1 VTSRLER
8 SLLLAT
14 PMAAM
19 ATVALGLRIGAGNE
33 VRAAVVYGAP
43 ASGAGTGLAWQI
55 VAFDEEHNYREP
67 APLSA
72 LDVVAREGG
81 RETRWHGATSD
92 DGAVEMLLPFASPAV
107 HLEVRA
113 GSTLLAVGDAAP
125 PPPLPRDPP
134 STQWARFARR
144 EGDVVLG
151 VAVAGQRVATGIP
164 ASLWVR
170 ATDAATHAPLGG
182 VTVEAER
189 DSAFQPAESHVTTDA
204 RGWARVVATPVGH
217 AVSVVLHAT
226 TDAGKTGVW
235 AGGLYISPGAAELAL
250 DDRVAPGQEPVIDVV
265 VPTVRT
271 TAYLEIDD
279 ARGRAWATAVPVKG
293 APGELPRATVH
304 VPPLAPGLYW
314 AVEAGDP
321 AGAAELGPGTIARPF
336 FVAATDEA
344 ALAFGTDRDTC
355 TPPADSRETGRVVSE
370 CLALAGATPVP
381 RWTALEGFT
390 MQHARDAAKRSRGLA
405 LALWAILI
413 AVILE
418 ALLLL
423 KASATS
429 RARLRAAEKEGGAGS
444 GRLVGRG
451 WTVGIALLVAMMGF
465 ALMAAFL
472 ARVG

>member
-1 VTSRLER
+1 MSARVERL
-8 SLLLAT
+8 LLLAT

-19 ATVALGLRIGAGNE
+19 ATVALGLRIGAGNA

-67 APLSA
+67 APLSE
-72 LDVVAREGG
+72 LDVVAREGD
-81 RETRWHGATSD
+81 REVRWHGATSE
-92 DGAVEMLLPFASPAV
+92 DGAVEMRLPFASPAV

-113 GSTLLAVGDAAP
+113 GSTVLAAGDAAP

-134 STQWARFARR
+134 ATAWARFARR
-144 EGDVVLG
+144 EGDVVLD
-151 VAVAGQRVATGIP
+151 VAVAGERVATGIP
-164 ASLWVR
+164 ATLWVR
-170 ATDAATHAPLGG
+170 ARDAATHAALAG
-182 VTVEAER
+182 VNVEAER
-189 DSAFQPAESHVTTDA
+189 DSAFVPAAPRVTTDA

-226 TDAGKTGVW
+226 AAGGKTGVW

-250 DDRVAPGQEPVIDVV
+250 DERVAPGKEPVIDVV
-265 VPTVRT
+265 VPTMRT

-279 ARGRAWATAVPVKG
+279 ARGRAWAAAVPVKG

-304 VPPLAPGLYW
+304 AAPLAPGLYW
-314 AVEAGDP
+314 AVAAGDP
-321 AGAAELGPGTIARPF
+321 TGASELGPGTLARPF
-336 FVAATDEA
+336 FVAESDEV

-355 TPPADSRETGRVVSE
+355 TPPADPRETARAVSE
-370 CLALAGATPVP
+370 CLALAGPTPVP

-405 LALWAILI
+405 LALGGILL

-418 ALLLL
+418 AVLLL
-423 KASATS
+423 KAAASS
-429 RARLRAAEKEGGAGS
+429 RARLKAAEQEGGAGA

-451 WTVGIALLVAMMGF
+451 WTVGIAVLVAMMGF